1 MIFISHNQ
9 KDKPIVEPIAM
20 RLAEVYGQKNV
31 FYDSWSIQPGEGII
45 DKMNEG
51 LSRCEFFFYFVS
63 ANSLT
68 SSMVKL
74 EWQNAL
80 VRAAQNMIKFI
91 PVRLDQSLLPPIMLQ
106 TLYIDLFSN
115 GIDVAVRQIIDV
127 VNGANTFRPESA
139 SFSNLIAYKYRE
151 GNKLIIECRAL
162 HYLEP
167 ITSFAFM
174 TFDDIDKILH
184 SVPGE
189 VAYSSGKHKE
199 AQLDPRTKTNFITIG
214 LGRGTLPGFPLV
226 VEFTSSE
233 LAAFDIINVLHQVSR
248 ERFAQIPMVEGR
260 PI

>member
-1 MIFISHNQ
+1 MIFISHNH

-20 RLAEVYGQKNV
+20 RLAEVYGQENV

-45 DKMNEG
+45 DRMNEG
-51 LSRCEFFFYFVS
+51 LSRCKYFFYFVS

-115 GIDVAVRQIIDV
+115 GIDVAIRQMVDV
-127 VNGANTFRPESA
+127 INGTNTFRPETT

-151 GNKLIIECRAL
+151 ENKLIVECRAL

-167 ITSFAFM
+167 ITSFSFM
-174 TFDDIDKILH
+174 TFDDVDKISY

-199 AQLDPRTKTNFITIG
+199 VQVNLRTKANFITIG

-226 VEFTSSE
+226 VEFTSNE
-233 LAAFDIINVLHQVSR
+233 LASFEIIAVLHQVSR
-248 ERFAQIPMVEGR
+248 ENFAPILVVNGR
-260 PI
+260 PK